1 MKRKP
6 TVSVSKM
13 PEPETQNES
22 RHAKRGMRNIFR
34 RRENARAAAS
44 EDLEREARTAGL
56 SPLGRESRPSHETQA
71 AGNAP
76 QMRNRRRALF
86 AALISL
92 ALLIGG
98 TVGFS
103 ALVSRLNAVSILS
116 ANAGSFALGLA
127 LTLACAALIALLPSA
142 CKRSAVPSES
152 ATEAKDGAA
161 LADAKPAFPCRGR
174 FTETEADGAKSVT
187 PYRGN
192 VDASITGTKPSGT
205 SSRMTS
211 FLRKPFPWA
220 PIFGALAAGAEIGLF
235 LLTGSARVSHGR
247 TGTSAGGVWLA
258 LWLDAGLAL
267 YPALWICGVLPRF
280 ESVRAPRLRRWF
292 PPIGAAL
299 EAGWLLYARGCTAW
313 MFILNALLLGGLLY
327 AFAGRARAW
336 LPAAA
341 GVFAFSAAA
350 RLFGEAA
357 PVYPVSEPFL
367 TGAEAGGLFGSP
379 VLTVFLLFWGL
390 TALTKRVHSRDI
402 PNDPTELGGGMQ

>member
-1 MKRKP
+1 MKRKTAVP
-6 TVSVSKM
+6 FSKM

-22 RHAKRGMRNIFR
+22 RHAKRSVRNIFR
-34 RRENARAAAS
+34 CRENARIATS
-44 EDLEREARTAGL
+44 EGLEREAQTADISL
-56 SPLGRESRPSHETQA
+56 LCEKGRPTRETQA
-71 AGNAP
+71 VGGAL
-76 QMRNRRRALF
+76 QKRNRRHALI
-86 AALISL
+86 AALVSL
-92 ALLIGG
+92 VLLIGG

-103 ALVSRLNAVSILS
+103 ALFSRLNAAPLLS

-127 LTLACAALIALLPSA
+127 LTLACAALIALPPSA

-174 FTETEADGAKSVT
+174 FAETDADGAKSVT

-192 VDASITGTKPSGT
+192 VDASITGTKPGGT

-211 FLRKPFPWA
+211 FLRKPFLWTPVL
-220 PIFGALAAGAEIGLF
+220 GALAAGVEIGLF
-235 LLTGSARVSHGR
+235 LLTDSARVSHGR

-390 TALTKRVHSRDI
+390 TALTKRAHPHSRARY
-402 PNDPTELGGGMQ
+402 TK

>member
-1 MKRKP
+1 MKRKTAVP
-6 TVSVSKM
+6 FSKM

-71 AGNAP
+71 AGSAP

-103 ALVSRLNAVSILS
+103 ALFSRLNAAPLLS

-127 LTLACAALIALLPSA
+127 LTLACPALIALLPSSRT
-142 CKRSAVPSES
+142 RSEVSSES
-152 ATEAKDGAA
+152 TDEPKPGCAA
-161 LADAKPAFPCRGR
+161 SKLA
-174 FTETEADGAKSVT
+174 
-187 PYRGN
+187 
-192 VDASITGTKPSGT
+192 
-205 SSRMTS
+205 S
-211 FLRKPFPWA
+211 FLRKPLLWA

-390 TALTKRVHSRDI
+390 TVLTKRVHSRDI

>member
-1 MKRKP
+1 MKRKTAVP
-6 TVSVSKM
+6 FSKM

-22 RHAKRGMRNIFR
+22 RHAKRSVRNIFR
-34 RRENARAAAS
+34 CRENARIATS
-44 EDLEREARTAGL
+44 EGLEREAQTADISL
-56 SPLGRESRPSHETQA
+56 LCEKGRPTRETQA
-71 AGNAP
+71 VGGAL
-76 QMRNRRRALF
+76 QKRNRRHALI
-86 AALISL
+86 AALVSL
-92 ALLIGG
+92 VLLIGG

-103 ALVSRLNAVSILS
+103 ALFSRLNAAPLLS

-127 LTLACAALIALLPSA
+127 LTLACAALIALPPSA

-174 FTETEADGAKSVT
+174 FAETDADGAKSVT

-192 VDASITGTKPSGT
+192 VDASITGTKPGGT

-211 FLRKPFPWA
+211 FLRKPFLWTPVL
-220 PIFGALAAGAEIGLF
+220 GALAAGVEIGLF

-390 TALTKRVHSRDI
+390 TALTKRAHPHSRARY
-402 PNDPTELGGGMQ
+402 TK

>member
-34 RRENARAAAS
+34 RRENARIVTS
-44 EDLEREARTAGL
+44 EDLEREAQTADL
-56 SPLGRESRPSHETQA
+56 SLLCEKGRPTRETQA
-71 AGNAP
+71 AGSAP
-76 QMRNRRRALF
+76 QMRNRRRALI
-86 AALISL
+86 AALVSL
-92 ALLIGG
+92 VLLIGG

-103 ALVSRLNAVSILS
+103 ALFSRLNAVSILS

-127 LTLACAALIALLPSA
+127 LTLACAALIALPPSA

-174 FTETEADGAKSVT
+174 FAETDADGAKSVT

-192 VDASITGTKPSGT
+192 VDVSITGTKPGGT

-211 FLRKPFPWA
+211 FLRKPFLWTPVL
-220 PIFGALAAGAEIGLF
+220 GALAAGAEIGLF
-235 LLTGSARVSHGR
+235 LLTGSARVSHWR
-247 TGTSAGGVWLA
+247 AGTSAGGVWLA

-267 YPALWICGVLPRF
+267 YPALWICGVLPLFEPARLPRF
-280 ESVRAPRLRRWF
+280 QRWF
-292 PPIGAAL
+292 PLIGAAL
-299 EAGWLLYARGCTAW
+299 EAGWLMYVRGCTAW
-313 MFILNALLLGGLLY
+313 TFVLNALLLGGLLY
-327 AFAGRARAW
+327 AFAGRVRAW

-341 GVFAFSAAA
+341 GVFAFSAVA

-390 TALTKRVHSRDI
+390 TALTKRAHPHSRARY
-402 PNDPTELGGGMQ
+402 TK

>member
-1 MKRKP
+1 
-6 TVSVSKM
+6 
-13 PEPETQNES
+13 
-22 RHAKRGMRNIFR
+22 
-34 RRENARAAAS
+34 
-44 EDLEREARTAGL
+44 
-56 SPLGRESRPSHETQA
+56 
-71 AGNAP
+71 
-76 QMRNRRRALF
+76 MRNRRRALF

-116 ANAGSFALGLA
+116 ANAGSFALGLGLA
-127 LTLACAALIALLPSA
+127 LTLACAALIALLPSSRT
-142 CKRSAVPSES
+142 RSEVSSES
-152 ATEAKDGAA
+152 TDEPKPGCAA
-161 LADAKPAFPCRGR
+161 SKLA
-174 FTETEADGAKSVT
+174 
-187 PYRGN
+187 
-192 VDASITGTKPSGT
+192 
-205 SSRMTS
+205 S
-211 FLRKPFPWA
+211 FLRKPLLWA

-390 TALTKRVHSRDI
+390 TVLTKRVHSHDI

>member
-1 MKRKP
+1 MKRKTAVP
-6 TVSVSKM
+6 FSKM

-22 RHAKRGMRNIFR
+22 RHAKRSVRNIFR
-34 RRENARAAAS
+34 CRENARIATS
-44 EDLEREARTAGL
+44 EGLEREAQTADISL
-56 SPLGRESRPSHETQA
+56 LCEKGRPTRETQA
-71 AGNAP
+71 VGGAL
-76 QMRNRRRALF
+76 QKRNRRHALI
-86 AALISL
+86 AALVSL
-92 ALLIGG
+92 VLLIGG

-103 ALVSRLNAVSILS
+103 ALFSRLNAAPLLS

-127 LTLACAALIALLPSA
+127 LTLACAALIALPPSA

-174 FTETEADGAKSVT
+174 FAETDADGAKSVT

-192 VDASITGTKPSGT
+192 VDASITGTKPGGT

-211 FLRKPFPWA
+211 FLRKPFLWTPVL
-220 PIFGALAAGAEIGLF
+220 GALAAGVEIGLF
-235 LLTGSARVSHGR
+235 LLTDSARVSHGR

-341 GVFAFSAAA
+341 GVFAFSAVA

-390 TALTKRVHSRDI
+390 TALTKRAHPHSRARY
-402 PNDPTELGGGMQ
+402 TK

>member
-1 MKRKP
+1 MKRKTAVP
-6 TVSVSKM
+6 FSKM

-34 RRENARAAAS
+34 CRENARIATS
-44 EDLEREARTAGL
+44 EDLEREAQTADL
-56 SPLGRESRPSHETQA
+56 SLLCEKGRPTRETQA
-71 AGNAP
+71 VGGAL
-76 QMRNRRRALF
+76 QKRNRRRALI
-86 AALISL
+86 AALVSL
-92 ALLIGG
+92 VLLIGG

-103 ALVSRLNAVSILS
+103 ALFSRLNAAPLLS

-127 LTLACAALIALLPSA
+127 LTLACPALIALLPSSRT
-142 CKRSAVPSES
+142 RSEVSSES
-152 ATEAKDGAA
+152 TDEPKPGRAA
-161 LADAKPAFPCRGR
+161 SKLA
-174 FTETEADGAKSVT
+174 
-187 PYRGN
+187 
-192 VDASITGTKPSGT
+192 
-205 SSRMTS
+205 S
-211 FLRKPFPWA
+211 FLRKPLLWA
-220 PIFGALAAGAEIGLF
+220 PILGALAAGAEIGLF

-390 TALTKRVHSRDI
+390 TVLTKRVHSHDI